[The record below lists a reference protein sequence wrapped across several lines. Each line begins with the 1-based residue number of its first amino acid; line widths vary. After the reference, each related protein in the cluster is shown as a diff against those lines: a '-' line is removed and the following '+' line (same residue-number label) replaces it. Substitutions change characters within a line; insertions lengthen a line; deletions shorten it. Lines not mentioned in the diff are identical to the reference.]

1 MDAGYRAIDHTA
13 DLAIEVWAPDLG
25 SLITQAARGLIA
37 TVLDE
42 HDLQPT
48 LRQEITASAE
58 EPEVLIHDI
67 LTEMLYLIEDD
78 ELIPV
83 AVELLRFDAA
93 EAALIV
99 DLVPLAD
106 ALPYVSGLIKAVTY
120 HGLEI
125 QQTESGLRT
134 MIVFDT

>member
-1 MDAGYRAIDHTA
+1 MDAGHRAIDHTA

-42 HDLQPT
+42 HDLQPACR
-48 LRQEITASAE
+48 RQISASAD

-67 LTEMLYLIEDD
+67 LTQMLYLIEDD
-78 ELIPV
+78 ELVPV
-83 AVELLRFDAA
+83 SVELTHCEGNR
-93 EAALIV
+93 AALVV
-99 DLVPLAD
+99 DLVPLED

-125 QQTESGLRT
+125 EQTQTGLQT

>member
-1 MDAGYRAIDHTA
+1 MDAGHRAIDHTA
-13 DLAIEVWAPDLG
+13 DRAIEVWAPDLG

-48 LRQEITASAE
+48 LRQEIAASAD
-58 EPEVLIHDI
+58 EPEVLIHDM

-78 ELIPV
+78 ELMPV
-83 AVELLRFDAA
+83 AVELLRCDGA
-93 EAALIV
+93 EAALTV

>member
-1 MDAGYRAIDHTA
+1 M
-13 DLAIEVWAPDLG
+13 
-25 SLITQAARGLIA
+25 
-37 TVLDE
+37 
-42 HDLQPT
+42 
-48 LRQEITASAE
+48 
-58 EPEVLIHDI
+58 
-67 LTEMLYLIEDD
+67 EMLYLIDDD
-78 ELIPV
+78 ELV
-83 AVELLRFDAA
+83 RSSVELLRCDGA
-93 EAALIV
+93 EVALAV